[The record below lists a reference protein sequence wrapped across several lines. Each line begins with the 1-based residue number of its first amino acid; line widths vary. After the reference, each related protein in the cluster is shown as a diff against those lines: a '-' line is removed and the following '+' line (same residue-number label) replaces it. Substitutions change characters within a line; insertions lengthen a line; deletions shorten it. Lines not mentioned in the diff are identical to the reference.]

1 MSNRYECDIKPI
13 LAEFGIQA
21 PSILLHDIVL
31 DSRDVS
37 VHHGFVAIKGHAL
50 DGRSFIP
57 QAISLGARL
66 ILTQCEKS
74 ADHGNI
80 EMRDQ
85 TVIISFFELADNL
98 SALAATFYS
107 KPAEQLDVIAV
118 TGTNGKTSVVQLLS
132 QIRTL
137 LGDQAASIGTL
148 GSGVYGSAQGLTET
162 INTTPDACQIQRL
175 LRQFVDAGADQ
186 VALEASSHAL
196 VQKRIQGMK
205 VDVAVFTNLTRD
217 HLDYHGSM
225 QEYASAKRLLIK
237 LPKLS
242 SLVIN
247 ADDPESEN
255 WLSAATA
262 DQNLVL
268 FSKSLTKQQAI
279 ELSRSHKYCLAT
291 DITFEQTGCK
301 FKLVSSWGDVHID
314 SKLLGEFNVSNLLAA
329 LASQLILGRNLDELS
344 KIIGL
349 LNPVAGRMELFS
361 SEKQANVIVDYAH
374 TPDALMQALL
384 AARLHC
390 NGKLVCIFGC
400 GGDRD
405 KGKRSV
411 MGAIAEQHSDAIIIT
426 ADNSR
431 SEKPEVIV
439 NDILTGI
446 QKPKNAQVQ
455 LDRKLAIKSALI
467 NSQLNDLILVA
478 GKGHESTQI
487 TGDKVLAYN
496 ERDFVHS
503 LFTGNHL

>member
-1 MSNRYECDIKPI
+1 MSNLFECDIKPV

-21 PSILLHDIVL
+21 PAILLQDIVL

-37 VHHGFVAIKGHAL
+37 VHHGFVAVKGHAL
-50 DGRSFIP
+50 DGRTFIP

-66 ILTQCEKS
+66 VLTQCDI
-74 ADHGNI
+74 AGDHGNI

-98 SALAATFYS
+98 SALAAAFYS
-107 KPAEQLDVIAV
+107 QPAEQLDVIAV

-132 QIRTL
+132 QMRSL
-137 LGDQAASIGTL
+137 LGDKAASIGTL
-148 GSGVYGSAQGLTET
+148 GSGFFGSVQGLNET

-175 LRQFVDAGADQ
+175 LKEFVAAGADQ

-196 VQKRIQGMK
+196 IQKRIKDMK
-205 VDVAVFTNLTRD
+205 ADVAVFTNLTRD

-225 QEYASAKRLLIK
+225 QEYASAKRLLIE

-247 ADDPESEN
+247 ADDPESAN
-255 WLSAATA
+255 WINAAKA
-262 DQNLVL
+262 EQNIVL
-268 FSKSLTKQQAI
+268 FSKSLSRQEAGDFGQQ
-279 ELSRSHKYCLAT
+279 HKFCLAT
-291 DITFEQTGCK
+291 DISFDQTGCK
-301 FKLVSSWGDVHID
+301 FKLVSSWGEVNIH
-314 SKLLGEFNVSNLLAA
+314 SKLLGEFNISNLLAA
-329 LASQLILGRNLDELS
+329 LASQLVLGRRLDELS
-344 KIIGL
+344 EITES
-349 LNPVAGRMELFS
+349 LNPVTGRMELFS
-361 SEKQANVIVDYAH
+361 SEKQANIIVDYAH

-390 NGKLVCIFGC
+390 KGKLICIFGC

-411 MGAIAEQHSDAIIIT
+411 MGTIAEQHSDAIFIT

-431 SEKPEVIV
+431 SENPDDIV
-439 NDILTGI
+439 KQILMGVGE
-446 QKPKNAQVQ
+446 PKKVQIQ
-455 LDRKLAIKSALI
+455 LDRKLAIKSALN

-478 GKGHESTQI
+478 GKGHETTQ
-487 TGDKVLAYN
+487 TAGDKVLAYN
-496 ERDFVHS
+496 ERDYVHS
-503 LFTGNHL
+503 LFTGNH